1 MLFSEE
7 MLKISGSLLFNTPYG
22 SSQISGLHLYCCARL
37 SLRVCLSAHTGHSRG
52 IRELN
57 F

>member
-7 MLKISGSLLFNTPYG
+7 LKISGSLLFNTPYG

-37 SLRVCLSAHTGHSRG
+37 SLRVCLSAYTGHSRG
-52 IRELN
+52 IREFN